1 MDIRQ
6 GGALVAAI
14 PLAFLVASVV
24 TWAACRWW
32 YGKKLAAAA
41 NRLQKSDKSRLF
53 SQEQTQQARRQIEQ
67 LKGEL
72 ASHQQSAAENQA
84 VLRRAQAEEALQAS
98 ERAAEPDSGRM
109 PLVSAHGFADTQVL
123 PD

>member
-32 YGKKLAAAA
+32 YGKKLEAASQ
-41 NRLQKSDKSRLF
+41 RLQKSDKGRLF

>member
-98 ERAAEPDSGRM
+98 ERAAEPDSGRV